1 MNYHEIKLLSRKLRK
16 NQTASEK
23 QLWKRIRGR
32 QLEGFK
38 FLRQHPVIYDRN
50 GNDLNIF
57 IPDFYC
63 PRARLAIEVDGGI
76 HNTRQDQDRRREKM
90 LTDMDITVLRL
101 KNDELIDMESVLCK
115 IKVKLKP
122 VAPRRTTHPLPPPY
136 A

>member
-16 NQTASEK
+16 NQTVSEK

-32 QLEGFK
+32 QLDGFK

-90 LTDMDITVLRL
+90 LTDMDITVLRIN
-101 KNDELIDMESVLCK
+101 NDELIDMESVLCK
-115 IKVKLKP
+115 IREKLKP
-122 VAPRRTTHPLPPPY
+122 AAPWRSTHPLPPPTR
-136 A
+136 